1 MSQSKISNK
10 KLQFCALWRV
20 TAIMPWSDSS
30 PHFHIQNLN
39 WPPRCGLLMPHFPC
53 LLSFPAA
60 LLSKHSIV
68 NNSSSPTL
76 SKHQL
81 YGCCGCSCSHRS
93 DPQPE
98 GTFIHLGWSPP
109 FLVSPTAAALQH
121 TDASPHSPDT
131 HTAWAPM
138 AVSCW
143 MCDFL
148 FVTHQFSWAH
158 VSALSNIKSHCYLHW

>member
-39 WPPRCGLLMPHFPC
+39 WPPGCGLLMPHFPC

-81 YGCCGCSCSHRS
+81 YGCCGCSCSHRP

-109 FLVSPTAAALQH
+109 FLEVQQQLPCSTLMHPH
-121 TDASPHSPDT
+121 TPQT
-131 HTAWAPM
+131 HTLLEPPW
-138 AVSCW
+138 
-143 MCDFL
+143 
-148 FVTHQFSWAH
+148 QFPAGCVIFSLWPI
-158 VSALSNIKSHCYLHW
+158 SSHELMSVPSPI